1 MNMHRGRLGKGL
13 LFVLPALVLLTDRTA
28 GSAPSSSGNFA
39 GTPAIAASP
48 RGDEGIIRQTSDV
61 TCGPA
66 AVASL
71 LKFYFGVETSEDEIA
86 KLSGTYENQTS
97 SLFGLRNACHAKGF
111 AAGGY
116 RMSLPELMSQVE
128 SGGVPVVIHFK
139 EPSLHFA
146 LVIGRV
152 GNFIIVSDPSQGNI
166 SMDVGDFM
174 RRWSGAVL
182 VVKSPRPVNRALIER
197 RRRSAE
203 RRLETLRRAGS
214 LLSSTRF

>member
-1 MNMHRGRLGKGL
+1 MNSHRAGLNRGL
-13 LFVLPALVLLTDRTA
+13 LFVITALALLTNRTA
-28 GSAPSSSGNFA
+28 GSPTAA
-39 GTPAIAASP
+39 GYP

-71 LKFYFGVETSEDEIA
+71 LKFYFGVETTEDEIA
-86 KLSGTYENQTS
+86 KLSGTYENKTS
-97 SLFGLRNACHAKGF
+97 SLLGLRNACRAKGF
-111 AAGGY
+111 EAGGY
-116 RMSLPELMSQVE
+116 RMSLPQMMREVE
-128 SGGVPVVIHFK
+128 AGGAPVVVHFK

-146 LVIGRV
+146 LVVGRV
-152 GNFIIVSDPSQGNI
+152 GDFVIVSDPSQGNI
-166 SMDVGDFM
+166 SMDVGDFK

-182 VVKSPRPVNRALIER
+182 VVKSTRPVNRELIER
-197 RRRSAE
+197 RRRSAQ

>member
-1 MNMHRGRLGKGL
+1 MNTYSGSFKKTLP
-13 LFVLPALVLLTDRTA
+13 FVLLGLALAANRAA
-28 GSAPSSSGNFA
+28 GFDSRASGLR
-39 GTPAIAASP
+39 PDAARLKS
-48 RGDEGIIRQTSDV
+48 GGEGIIRQTTDL

-71 LKFYFGVETSEDEIA
+71 LKFYFGVETTEDEMA
-86 KLSGTYENQTS
+86 KLSGTYENKTS
-97 SLFGLRNACHAKGF
+97 SLLGLRNACRAKGF
-111 AAGGY
+111 EAVGY
-116 RMSLPELMSQVE
+116 RMSLPQMLAEVE

-152 GNFIIVSDPSQGNI
+152 GDFIIVSDPSQGNI

-182 VVKSPRPVNRALIER
+182 VVRSRRPANRALVER
-197 RRRSAE
+197 RKRSAE
-203 RRLETLRRAGS
+203 TRLESLRRAGS
-214 LLSSTRF
+214 LLSSSRF